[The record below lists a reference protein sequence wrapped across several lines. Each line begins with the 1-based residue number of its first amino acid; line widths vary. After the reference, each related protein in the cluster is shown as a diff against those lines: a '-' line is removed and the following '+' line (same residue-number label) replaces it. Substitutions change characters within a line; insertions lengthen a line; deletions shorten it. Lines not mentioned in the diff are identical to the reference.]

1 MTQTKLEW
9 IKAQYTAS
17 QEKNI
22 PTFTSALNTQSL
34 VSNPAPQG
42 TVPKAITINEAFSIV
57 PDVEAFAISETRT
70 YDRLLDAFNHGRM
83 DWVQDNIKTLIAGNK
98 MTVATANALG
108 AHMAQTEP
116 DPNWQVQVL
125 LSPAQQAGFDV
136 VYVDEVVEA
145 LNGLL

>member
-1 MTQTKLEW
+1 MAQTKLEW

-17 QEKNI
+17 QEKDI
-22 PTFTSALNTQSL
+22 STFTSALNTQSL
-34 VSNPAPQG
+34 VSNPVPQG
-42 TVPKAITINEAFSIV
+42 IVPKAITINEAFSIV
-57 PDVEAFAISETRT
+57 PDAEAFEISETRT

-108 AHMAQTEP
+108 ALMAQTEP
-116 DPNWQVQVL
+116 DPNWQAQVL

-145 LNGLL
+145 LNGW